1 MTPQSITPQ
10 RPLEPEDAKAKLR
23 STIRRARAD
32 RSERRLQEHAE
43 ALRDHVLA
51 LPAVTSAT
59 CVSVYASRRFE
70 PGTLPLIEALHQRG
84 VKVLIPMLGDGL
96 KRGWGLYQGV
106 DDLIERAPGRP
117 PEPSGEFLMGEALHE
132 ANVVV
137 VPALAVDSA
146 GTRLGQGG
154 GWYDRALC
162 DAAPDS
168 PIIALTFAG
177 ELRDHEH
184 ALPHEDHDFTVHA
197 VITPQGVTRLPA

>member
-1 MTPQSITPQ
+1 MTPQAMTPQ
-10 RPLEPEDAKAKLR
+10 HALEPGDVKSQLR
-23 STIRRARAD
+23 SSIRKGRAD

-51 LPAVTSAT
+51 LPAIESAT

-70 PGTLPLIEALHQRG
+70 PSTLPLIEALHQRG

-96 KRGWGLYQGV
+96 KRGWGAYQGAA
-106 DDLIERAPGRP
+106 DLVERAPGRP
-117 PEPSGEFLMGEALHE
+117 PEPSGEFLSQAALHE
-132 ANVVV
+132 ADVIV
-137 VPALAVDSA
+137 VPALAVDSS

-162 DAAPDS
+162 DAAPDA

-177 ELRDHEH
+177 ELRDEAH
-184 ALPHEDHDFTVHA
+184 ALPREEHDITVHA

>member
-1 MTPQSITPQ
+1 MTSQ
-10 RPLEPEDAKAKLR
+10 RALEPEDAKAQLR
-23 STIRRARAD
+23 TSIRRGRAD
-32 RSERRLQEHAE
+32 RSERRLQEHAD

-51 LPAVTSAT
+51 LPAVEGAA

-96 KRGWGLYQGV
+96 KRGWGIYQGAS
-106 DDLIERAPGRP
+106 DLIERAPGRP
-117 PEPSGEFLMGEALHE
+117 PEPSTDFLPQEALRE
-132 ANVVV
+132 ADVIV
-137 VPALAVDSA
+137 VPALAVDTT

-154 GWYDRALC
+154 GWYDRALV

-177 ELRDHEH
+177 ELRDEAHS
-184 ALPHEDHDFTVHA
+184 LPQEPHDITVHA